1 MELERVLPQL
11 HSVKKGGVVA
21 NDWQTHLEQFKQH
34 RRSIEKCFAE
44 SREHLKQLEEKLLRD
59 INKIS
64 NREKYINSQV
74 KGALEDYGHA
84 QNRLREL
91 KEAYAQAKAGIAER
105 SAALA
110 KLTEDIEKVKVEMEQ
125 HGSSMTDSSP
135 VIRIKQ
141 AIQRL
146 KAENVAMELRIGV
159 LEHTLLRSQLRAREE
174 SQKPLL
180 MRP

>member
-1 MELERVLPQL
+1 M
-11 HSVKKGGVVA
+11 
-21 NDWQTHLEQFKQH
+21 
-34 RRSIEKCFAE
+34 
-44 SREHLKQLEEKLLRD
+44 
-59 INKIS
+59 
-64 NREKYINSQV
+64 
-74 KGALEDYGHA
+74 
-84 QNRLREL
+84 REL

-125 HGSSMTDSSP
+125 RGSSMTDSSP

-146 KAENVAMELRIGV
+146 KAENVAMEIRIGV

-174 SQKPLL
+174 SQRLLL
-180 MRP
+180 MRPSSLDAFRRTGEDEIV